1 MKWFPLCN
9 FTHYSLQRGFSKPT
23 ELASKC
29 SENSYSACGIADY
42 KSISG
47 AVTFYKACV
56 KNNIKPIIGCAFDDF
71 TLFAKNKDGWL
82 DLIQIVSSISAEGD
96 VDNGSLIRLCGKG
109 NLISVAKSE
118 SVSPIKGDDLYA
130 KTDSFMDI
138 YYTNK
143 NQAPLHR
150 ILLCS
155 KMKTTMPKVQKA
167 LANRE
172 PVENSVFFESNDFYL
187 KDKSEISKILVEDPS
202 MDTFDEIFNKCENY
216 NILSQPMLPKFQ
228 TPNGETQKDYLR
240 TLAREGWQKL
250 LSHKIKDDELKKAYG
265 DRFRS
270 EYAVIEEAK
279 LFGYFLIVWDVINYC
294 VSQGWTVG
302 PGRGSAAGCLISYLI
317 GITQID
323 PIEFDLLFERFYNA
337 GRNTE
342 DHISLPDIDMDVPGG
357 KRDEIISY
365 LKDKYGQ
372 NNVSQMLTFGRLQ
385 GRSALKEVLR
395 VNNACGFSE
404 MNEITKSIPDEA
416 AISDQLA
423 EMDEEDRSIIKWA
436 LLNNPE
442 DLRDYCFVNDA
453 GYLEGDY
460 SEYFQQAIDIEGTFK
475 TQGKHAA
482 GVVISADELYKVCPM
497 VNPKS
502 GIEKIAGLEMA
513 DLEALGH
520 VKFDVLGIN
529 LLDKLMMIKEL
540 V

>member
-9 FTHYSLQRGFSKPT
+9 FTHYSLQRGFSKPS

-118 SVSPIKGDDLYA
+118 SVSPIKGDDFYA

-172 PVENSVFFESNDFYL
+172 TVENSVFFESNDFYL
-187 KDKSEISKILVEDPS
+187 KDNSEISKILVEDPS

-216 NILSQPMLPKFQ
+216 NILSQPMLPKFE

-250 LSHKIKDDELKKAYG
+250 LSHKIKDDELKKVYG

-436 LLNNPE
+436 LLNNPD

-482 GVVISADELYKVCPM
+482 GVVISADELHKVCPM

-502 GIEKIAGLEMA
+502 GTEKIAGLEMA

>member
-1 MKWFPLCN
+1 MSN
-9 FTHYSLQRGFSKPT
+9 
-23 ELASKC
+23 
-29 SENSYSACGIADY
+29 D
-42 KSISG
+42 
-47 AVTFYKACV
+47 V
-56 KNNIKPIIGCAFDDF
+56 KPIIGCAFDGF
-71 TLFAKNKDGWL
+71 SLFAKNHAGWL
-82 DLIQIVSSISAEGD
+82 ELIQIVSSIDSDGEL
-96 VDNGSLIRLCGKG
+96 DNSLLIKLTSNS
-109 NLISVAKSE
+109 NLICVASDE
-118 SVSPIKGDDLYA
+118 SRSPIKGKDFYKKSEA
-130 KTDSFMDI
+130 FMDV
-138 YYTNK
+138 YYTERD
-143 NQAPLHR
+143 QAPLHR
-150 ILLCS
+150 ITLCS
-155 KMKTTMPKVQKA
+155 KMKTTLPKIKKS
-167 LANRE
+167 LANKE
-172 PVENSVFFESNDFYL
+172 DIENSIFFESNDFYL
-187 KDKSEISKILVEDPS
+187 KDKSEISKILTEDPVI
-202 MDTFDEIFNKCENY
+202 DLFDDIFDKCENY
-216 NILSQPMLPKFQ
+216 NILSQPILPKFD
-228 TPNGETQKDYLR
+228 TPDGQTQKEYLR
-240 TLAREGWQKL
+240 ELAREGWTEL
-250 LSHKIKDDELKKAYG
+250 LSHKIKDPEKKKIYG

-270 EYAVIEEAK
+270 EYEVIEQAK

-294 VSQGWTVG
+294 ITRGWTVG
-302 PGRGSAAGCLISYLI
+302 PGRGSAAGCLISYLV

-337 GRNTE
+337 GRNTD

-436 LLNNPE
+436 LLNNPD
-442 DLRDYCFVNDA
+442 DLRDYCFVNESGD
-453 GYLEGDY
+453 LEGDY
-460 SEYFQQAIDIEGTFK
+460 SELFKQAIDIEGTFK

-482 GVVISADELYKVCPM
+482 GVVISAEELYKVCPM

-502 GIEKIAGLEMA
+502 GTEKIAGLEMA